1 MSSIMR
7 RRNGL
12 IASSVMGMLLSRVKV
27 VDPSSQDRTPPC
39 ATVLAP
45 PPAAANYRASGL
57 VLWHDSEVPAR
68 LAYVRYRGQT
78 GKHMLGVRF
87 FAVGT
92 AVASRPPHRS
102 VRAGFPHT
110 APTLS
115 LT

>member
-57 VLWHDSEVPAR
+57 VLWHEAD
-68 LAYVRYRGQT
+68 VRGALIHFPFRGNS
-78 GKHMLGVRF
+78 GHRNSK
-87 FAVGT
+87 
-92 AVASRPPHRS
+92 ASR
-102 VRAGFPHT
+102 
-110 APTLS
+110 LL
-115 LT
+115 LTDAVEKVAA